1 MDKQEILN
9 EIEKTKEHLAKMMR
23 MLQESKNQRYKPKE
37 HELFWYL
44 DTWNRPCVR
53 NYIDT
58 SVCCNESFKNYNCF
72 QTKQEA
78 EAEAEK
84 ILVRRMLED
93 IARRL
98 NKGQKIDW
106 GNGNQYKYCLAYS
119 TDYQHIII
127 QDHNINVIRQGMVY
141 CLDGTFRS
149 VAIREIGEER
159 LKAYLRGK

>member
-1 MDKQEILN
+1 MNKQEILN
-9 EIEKTKEHLAKMMR
+9 EIDKTKEHLAKMMR

-44 DTWNRPCVR
+44 DAWNRPCVR
-53 NYIDT
+53 NYIGA

-78 EAEAEK
+78 EVEAEK
-84 ILVRRMLED
+84 ILIRRQLED

-106 GNGNQYKYCLAYS
+106 GNDEQSKHCIELYRNNIITHFYYS
-119 TDYQHIII
+119 HKT
-127 QDHNINVIRQGMVY
+127 QGTVY
-141 CLDGTFRS
+141 CLDKNFKDI
-149 VAIREIGEER
+149 AIQEIGEER
-159 LKAYLRGK
+159 LEAYLRSE